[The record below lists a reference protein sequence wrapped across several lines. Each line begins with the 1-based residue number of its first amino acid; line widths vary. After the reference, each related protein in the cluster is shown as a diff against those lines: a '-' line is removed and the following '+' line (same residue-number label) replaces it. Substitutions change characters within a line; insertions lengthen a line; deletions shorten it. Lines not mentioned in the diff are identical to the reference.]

1 MGNALGDAS
10 VSAINIVFPAVALTF
25 ALGSGIGLGGAVIW
39 SIESGRGNLEKA
51 YNSLKVALI
60 LLALV
65 SLIITI
71 VPFVWMYEILDVLG
85 ARGDVASY
93 GKIYLWY
100 MFGAAFIQLSG
111 SVFVPYMRNNGG
123 VTYATYFMVIVF
135 VMNIVLDYVLIKIF
149 PFGIHG
155 AAIAT
160 LLSQA
165 VTIVG
170 CIYYIK
176 NTRC

>member
-1 MGNALGDAS
+1 M
-10 VSAINIVFPAVALTF
+10 T
-25 ALGSGIGLGGAVIW
+25 
-39 SIESGRGNLEKA
+39 
-51 YNSLKVALI
+51 
-60 LLALV
+60 
-65 SLIITI
+65 
-71 VPFVWMYEILDVLG
+71 FVWIDEILDVLG

-100 MFGAAFIQLSG
+100 MFGAAIIQLSG
-111 SVFVPYMRNNGG
+111 SVFVPYVRNNGG
-123 VTYATYFMVIVF
+123 VTYATYFMVIGF
-135 VMNIVLDYVLIKIF
+135 VMNIVLDYVLIMIF

-176 NTRC
+176 QHQMLKLSKPVNVQKTSLKSMKIGIAPFGIKMSPMVSIFYEPLFTLLWQSFSGINHFLY

>member
-1 MGNALGDAS
+1 MNQD
-10 VSAINIVFPAVALTF
+10 VAI
-25 ALGSGIGLGGAVIW
+25 
-39 SIESGRGNLEKA
+39 KKKD
-51 YNSLKVALI
+51 YKSLKVDLI

-65 SLIITI
+65 SLIVTI
-71 VPFVWMYEILDVLG
+71 VPFVWMDEILDVLG

-100 MFGAAFIQLSG
+100 MFGAAIIQLSG
-111 SVFVPYMRNNGG
+111 SVFVPYVRNNGG
-123 VTYATYFMVIVF
+123 VTYATHFMVIGF
-135 VMNIVLDYVLIKIF
+135 VMNIVLDYVLIMVF

-170 CIYYIK
+170 CIYYVK
-176 NTRC
+176 KASDAKAYKASKCTKDLS